1 MPCAAIIRDTKGIM
15 KLLTATEELEAEAAE
30 LRNEMAVMYGLLQK
44 AIAQNASVAMNQQE
58 YNRQY
63 NDLMGRYEKASNRVQ
78 EIEGECKERKAKRNM
93 LNSFLRELGNS
104 SPVVTEFSEPMWTAL
119 VEIAVV
125 RQDGTAEFT
134 FRNGSKIEA
143 K

>member
-1 MPCAAIIRDTKGIM
+1 M